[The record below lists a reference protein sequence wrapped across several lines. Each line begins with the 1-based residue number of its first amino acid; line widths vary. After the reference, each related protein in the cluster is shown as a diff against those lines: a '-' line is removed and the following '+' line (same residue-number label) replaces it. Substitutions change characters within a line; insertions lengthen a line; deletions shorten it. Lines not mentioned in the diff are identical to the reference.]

1 MNFERKVIETLKDDN
16 GNEIKKGD
24 YVIYRTK
31 SKPNVSIIAE
41 YYGIDKGYMVFI
53 GFGVQG
59 GNEIGYTVQP
69 KTIGEIFKCN
79 ISDDMFVF

>member
-24 YVIYRTK
+24 YVVYRTK

-41 YYGIDKGYMVFI
+41 YYGMDKGYMVFV
-53 GFGVQG
+53 GLGVKG
-59 GNEIGYTVQP
+59 DEKEVGYTIQP
-69 KTIGEIFKCN
+69 KTIGEIFKCKDIEN
-79 ISDDMFVF
+79 LF